1 MSPGRTCAFAAR
13 DFGPGHLTRSS
24 PSSDRLRGGTGSPGR
39 AGRGCFARLAA
50 RALTGALSAP
60 RARRTGGLI
69 GVRSPDWGMVD
80 AVRFAVL
87 TAVLLLAAPALAATW
102 NEIEGTANADHI
114 RGTAASDRIR
124 GLGGNDVLRGW
135 AGDDLLVGGPGDDLL
150 KGGLGQDTYICGGGQ
165 DVVVLNFSRQTE
177 QFGDGC
183 EAVIFDA

>member
-1 MSPGRTCAFAAR
+1 MS
-13 DFGPGHLTRSS
+13 
-24 PSSDRLRGGTGSPGR
+24 GGVERTGS
-39 AGRGCFARLAA
+39 
-50 RALTGALSAP
+50 
-60 RARRTGGLI
+60 RRTGGLI
-69 GVRSPDWGMVD
+69 GVRSPDWGKVD

-87 TAVLLLAAPALAATW
+87 TAVLLLAGPALAATW
-102 NEIEGTANADHI
+102 NEIEGTANADRI
-114 RGTAASDRIR
+114 RGTAATDRIR

-165 DVVVLNFSRQTE
+165 DVVVLNFSRRTE